1 MKNSTPKEV
10 SARATSWE
18 SAKNL
23 CNSYSAHKAHTII
36 KISDTC
42 YYICTFKV
50 ARTYIA
56 QGFQEFSGFEK

>member
-1 MKNSTPKEV
+1 MKKTPTEV
-10 SARATSWE
+10 SAEATSWT

-23 CNSYSAHKAHTII
+23 CNRYSAHKAHTII

-50 ARTYIA
+50 ARKYTA
-56 QGFQEFSGFEK
+56 QGYQELSGFEA